1 MTAAQDAIDTFTKQ
15 WYNGVTKGLD
25 LSPKNFQLSQGSL
38 SLGHDSTLLWDCFDS
53 IPPKS
58 INQLFQ
64 PSGTSRFSST
74 YSAVINNLYPQ
85 TGDVEQKALGD
96 KYIAWVN
103 FKKDAA
109 NTPKD
114 LDWSK
119 PDAAQQAAL
128 AIFNKFAFAN
138 GLSQAQTNAMRTALT
153 QTDLV
158 TTAQILVNAAGKK
171 YAYTANQNGLKEA
184 IDGGKAN
191 KSVAFNSKTQTTDL
205 RDAWAKASASGHYSF
220 VSASASTEWDQ
231 FISKVASSGFDIN
244 VTFAKVATLLGN
256 PYGLDS
262 PFSTDLQDFKPW
274 YNSSALNMAYKNN
287 NNKVWQH
294 VSPTWEE
301 TFGPKGSLRRRT
313 TALIVVDGATS
324 EVTSSASMASNDR
337 QKFSAQAK
345 LGVWPWFQAS
355 GSGGWENQVT
365 KNDDSGFTVKSTTKE
380 GNPSVL
386 GFLVSDLASLF
397 T

>member
-244 VTFAKVATLLGN
+244 VTFAKVATL
-256 PYGLDS
+256 
-262 PFSTDLQDFKPW
+262 
-274 YNSSALNMAYKNN
+274 
-287 NNKVWQH
+287 
-294 VSPTWEE
+294 WEIH
-301 TFGPKGSLRRRT
+301 
-313 TALIVVDGATS
+313 TALTALSAPICRI
-324 EVTSSASMASNDR
+324 SSR
-337 QKFSAQAK
+337 
-345 LGVWPWFQAS
+345 G
-355 GSGGWENQVT
+355 
-365 KNDDSGFTVKSTTKE
+365 TT
-380 GNPSVL
+380 PQR
-386 GFLVSDLASLF
+386 
-397 T
+397 